1 MLGIISLCT
10 GAFMGFAT
18 SLMFKHKRFLTHN
31 AVCET
36 FVIVGMS
43 MFTYFATDMII
54 IAGIEMSGIISLLT
68 CGII

>member
-1 MLGIISLCT
+1 M
-10 GAFMGFAT
+10 
-18 SLMFKHKRFLTHN
+18 RFLTHN